1 MFQSQDYL
9 NRAQNQSTQVDPLLT
24 NELQCETGTS
34 ENWPR
39 ISLHWDISLLTSYFA
54 DVKSVHKIHPD
65 CEWMEAGVLKRLGSE
80 AAPLKTVITNSV
92 SRQTWCFCCSP
103 KRWPHLRMKRFCKH
117 TKWEY
122 SKYLKKQQLTSNH
135 DAYRQRFAVVLNGH
149 GLAAAHEISTDSTTV
164 PV

>member
-9 NRAQNQSTQVDPLLT
+9 NRACF
-24 NELQCETGTS
+24 LQQTGF
-34 ENWPR
+34 R
-39 ISLHWDISLLTSYFA
+39 ISLRKSTPFWPTSYSARDRDVWKLTQNQHPLRDFIITSYFA
-54 DVKSVHKIHPD
+54 DVKSVHEIHPD
-65 CEWMEAGVLKRLGSE
+65 CEWMEAGVLKGLGSE

-122 SKYLKKQQLTSNH
+122 SKYLKNQQLTSNH
-135 DAYRQRFAVVLNGH
+135 DAYR
-149 GLAAAHEISTDSTTV
+149 
-164 PV
+164 